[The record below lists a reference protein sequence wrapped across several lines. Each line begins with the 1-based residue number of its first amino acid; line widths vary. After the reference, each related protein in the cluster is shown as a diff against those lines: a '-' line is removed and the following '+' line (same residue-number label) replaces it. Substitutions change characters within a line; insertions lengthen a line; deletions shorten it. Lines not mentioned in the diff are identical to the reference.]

1 MFSVLKWSP
10 SYAQRKPDRDQDEAH
25 AQRRPDL
32 VLGVL
37 HANAK
42 PEHCLEVHTEAL
54 RPDLEGQLRHFHHA
68 MPDLEGQL
76 RRIHHAAP
84 NHEGQLRHIHHAVPD
99 CQVDSHDDA
108 QRHPDRWVWINPY
121 SQNQYSS
128 IQTVARL
135 EEQLLYPELLN
146 FTFQPHL
153 FRLTCS
159 KRTVFLPHRFPG
171 YISILH
177 LRL

>member
-25 AQRRPDL
+25 AHRRPDL

-42 PEHCLEVHTEAL
+42 PEHRLEVHTEAL
-54 RPDLEGQLRHFHHA
+54 R
-68 MPDLEGQL
+68 PDLEGQL

-99 CQVDSHDDA
+99 CQVDSH
-108 QRHPDRWVWINPY
+108 
-121 SQNQYSS
+121 
-128 IQTVARL
+128 T
-135 EEQLLYPELLN
+135 
-146 FTFQPHL
+146 
-153 FRLTCS
+153 
-159 KRTVFLPHRFPG
+159 PG
-171 YISILH
+171 PLGLDKSL
-177 LRL
+177 